1 MKKRLLRFLAN
12 SRIKR
17 ISKTYGKKIEG
28 IQNSGQNVEK
38 DLQEKHKKKWE
49 SLSEYSIN
57 VKWLNAYVAST
68 NIKSPDYVPESLFYS
83 VIEPILNNRELC
95 LAYADKNIYDLIFPE
110 KIFPTTILRNIND
123 TFLDSNYNIIS
134 IKSDL
139 DLEKVLNNYTKVI
152 AKPAIDSGGGEN
164 IYLFKKVENVF
175 TDGDGNILNP
185 SFLKNNLKNNF
196 IIQDVLTQH
205 QQLNKFNTTSVN
217 TIRILTWLS
226 PVSNE
231 VVVLHG
237 IFRVG
242 TKGQFLDN
250 ARTGGYT
257 IGIKSDGV
265 LNKFA
270 TNKFG
275 ARFEEVNNISL
286 LEHHQI
292 PFYSEI
298 KNIAKEVS
306 AKYPH
311 FRILGLD
318 MTVDQSG
325 NVQCIEVN
333 NKGNGINF
341 YQLNNGTLFGEY
353 TDEVLK
359 YCVDNR
365 SRLYDSYLL

>member
-1 MKKRLLRFLAN
+1 M
-12 SRIKR
+12 
-17 ISKTYGKKIEG
+17 
-28 IQNSGQNVEK
+28 
-38 DLQEKHKKKWE
+38 
-49 SLSEYSIN
+49 
-57 VKWLNAYVAST
+57 
-68 NIKSPDYVPESLFYS
+68 
-83 VIEPILNNRELC
+83 
-95 LAYADKNIYDLIFPE
+95 
-110 KIFPTTILRNIND
+110 
-123 TFLDSNYNIIS
+123 II
-134 IKSDL
+134 
-139 DLEKVLNNYTKVI
+139 
-152 AKPAIDSGGGEN
+152 
-164 IYLFKKVENVF
+164 
-175 TDGDGNILNP
+175 
-185 SFLKNNLKNNF
+185 NNLKNNF